1 MKAGEVL
8 NLLQISRLTLKRYR
22 EKGYLKATKLPNG
35 RFDYDV
41 DDVYRMKNGKEERE
55 NVVYARVSTY
65 KQKNDLKNQVNEL
78 EEYALANGFELN
90 NVFQDIASGI
100 SFENRKQFFD
110 LLDLVIQ
117 DKVKRVLITHK
128 DRLSRV
134 GFDLFKYLFD
144 KYHTE
149 IVVISDIA
157 NPKTD
162 EEELFEEIISL
173 LHCFSMRMD
182 SNSKKERKKIE
193 DVLKNKL

>member
-1 MKAGEVL
+1 
-8 NLLQISRLTLKRYR
+8 
-22 EKGYLKATKLPNG
+22 
-35 RFDYDV
+35 
-41 DDVYRMKNGKEERE
+41 MKNGKEERK

-117 DKVKRVLITHK
+117 GKVKRVLITHK

-157 NPKTD
+157 STETD

>member
-8 NLLQISRLTLKRYR
+8 DLLQISRLTLKRYR
-22 EKGYLKATKLPNG
+22 EKGYLKATKLPTG
-35 RFDYDV
+35 HFDYDA
-41 DDVYRMKNGKEERE
+41 DDVYRMKNGKEERK

-117 DKVKRVLITHK
+117 GKVKRVLITHK

-157 NPKTD
+157 STETD